1 MVTPLYNKFAG
12 IYFSQNNMEK
22 LKVHFCDFWP
32 DFQADNNYFYHLLST
47 KYNVILDDGDPDLL
61 FFSVDYAKTNQ
72 RSKYKNHRCKKIF
85 YTGESV
91 PPNFDSDT
99 SMEVSNFQARYS
111 IGQSDFAFSFDF
123 SSDPR
128 QYRLPLWALHIDWFN
143 KKSYGNPGY
152 LLPLNKI
159 NQNEFTDK
167 PKSKFCAFV
176 FSNPTPIRV
185 EIFNKLS
192 EYKQVHGYGKPFNN
206 WSDGELTKYDIIS
219 DYKFSICFENKRY
232 PGYYTE
238 KPFHAKTAGTVPI
251 YYSDSQISKD
261 MNEKAFINYSDY
273 DSMDSLVDHIIEV
286 DTNDEL
292 YNEYVNQPLF
302 KKNKIGQHFFPN
314 SVLSFFNST
323 IVKNLN
329 T

>member
-1 MVTPLYNKFAG
+1 MVTPLYNKFAE

-159 NQNEFTDK
+159 NQNEFK
-167 PKSKFCAFV
+167 
-176 FSNPTPIRV
+176 
-185 EIFNKLS
+185 
-192 EYKQVHGYGKPFNN
+192 
-206 WSDGELTKYDIIS
+206 
-219 DYKFSICFENKRY
+219 
-232 PGYYTE
+232 
-238 KPFHAKTAGTVPI
+238 
-251 YYSDSQISKD
+251 
-261 MNEKAFINYSDY
+261 
-273 DSMDSLVDHIIEV
+273 
-286 DTNDEL
+286 
-292 YNEYVNQPLF
+292 
-302 KKNKIGQHFFPN
+302 
-314 SVLSFFNST
+314 
-323 IVKNLN
+323 
-329 T
+329 